1 MNEAKKSAAE
11 EEPSST
17 HFDVRVPQYSRWRR
31 MQIPIIAA
39 VVYAVLRVLG
49 PTLRIEILGEQH
61 ANAIYAQRRRII
73 WAFWHNAIIGI
84 TWWARNRG
92 IVVLNS
98 TNFDGQWT
106 KRVIERFG
114 FGTVPGSST
123 RGGLRGIALMAQKLE
138 QGVDAAFT
146 IDGPRGPRFVAKPGA
161 VMLARHTGNPIDVF
175 HVGYEHALTLKSTW
189 DQLQVPRPFSRV
201 VIAFTPPIEVPAG
214 ADRSIMES
222 KQAELQSELER
233 ARHLAESWFALSPD
247 ERDRERKLWNA

>member
-1 MNEAKKSAAE
+1 
-11 EEPSST
+11 
-17 HFDVRVPQYSRWRR
+17 
-31 MQIPIIAA
+31 MQIPIIAG

-61 ANAIYAQRRRII
+61 ANAIYARRERII
-73 WAFWHNAIIGI
+73 WAFWHSAIIGI

-123 RGGLRGIALMAQKLE
+123 RGGLRGIALMAQKLA

-175 HVGYEHALTLKSTW
+175 HVGYERAFTLKSTW
-189 DQLQVPRPFSRV
+189 DQLQVPLPFSRV
-201 VIAFTPPIEVPAG
+201 VITFTPPIEVPQG
-214 ADRSIMES
+214 ADRATVDA
-222 KQAELQSELER
+222 KQFEVQGELER
-233 ARHLAESWFALSPD
+233 ACHLAESWFKLLPD
-247 ERDRERKLWNA
+247 EQERERKLWNA